1 MHPYILQSLAAER
14 ARDMR
19 QRSTASRF
27 ARLTRRGR
35 RAAPAGP
42 QPPRSGSQPALE
54 TLSEQESQPV
64 LAQKA

>member
-14 ARDMR
+14 TRDMR

-27 ARLTRRGR
+27 ARLTRRG

-54 TLSEQESQPV
+54 TLTEQESQPV